1 MSSLTTPSEVSD
13 ADGGQAG
20 SSRRRRR
27 VPPTQRAVR
36 IAVLITFWFA
46 AVMLTLIAIG
56 SEKIP
61 SGTTIAGVEIGG
73 LDRQSAINKLNASF
87 AQQAQAPMTLKI
99 AQTTARVPSD
109 SMGISVNYPA
119 TVDSVLTSRLNPFD
133 SWREWRGGGA
143 GELVFNLDEP
153 TLQQKLDDLSQ
164 QYSQAA
170 REPEIT
176 YNGTKPELSEPVIGR
191 TIDRDS
197 AAGAIMAHY
206 LRAKG
211 PIELPMAEQQP
222 AVSADQAKA
231 VLSGIATTAVSQP
244 VTVKVGDASAEASA
258 AAIAKSLTFQV
269 KDGQLRPVVDGAA
282 LHASLGPALEKV
294 DTAAKD
300 ARWDVSSGKP
310 VLVPAQP
317 GNGVTDDH
325 VADSVISVLD
335 KQGDDRRVEMP
346 LGPLAPKLST
356 EDAASLNITEKVSSF
371 TQKFPYAAYRYQNI
385 GMAAKKVN
393 NTLLTPGDVFSM
405 NSKVGERT
413 KANGF
418 TTGFVVGEGGRFR
431 EDMGGGVSTAATTL
445 WTAAFYAGL
454 ERVEQG
460 SHLIWI
466 SRYRPGLEATVAWGQ
481 LDLKF
486 RNDSPSGLLITT
498 KMTKTALTVTM
509 WGTKQ
514 YDEVKAVSGPKQNVK
529 AFTKEEASGPSCVPQ
544 GGVPGFSID
553 VDRIFMKGGQQVKKQ
568 TYTTSYIPAAAVTC
582 VKAPAKPTPQ
592 KGATSAVASGGGS
605 TSTAR

>member
-1 MSSLTTPSEVSD
+1 MSSLTTPSDLMD
-13 ADGGQAG
+13 ADGGQARG
-20 SSRRRRR
+20 PRQRRPI
-27 VPPTQRAVR
+27 PPSQRAVR
-36 IAVLITFWFA
+36 IAVLAIFWFV
-46 AVMLTLIAIG
+46 AVMLTFIAIG

-99 AQTTARVPSD
+99 SQTTARVPSD

-133 SWREWRGGGA
+133 TWREWRGGGT
-143 GELVFNLDEP
+143 GDLVFDVDQS

-170 REPEIT
+170 KEPEIT
-176 YNGTKPELSEPVIGR
+176 YSGLKPELSEPVVGR

-211 PIELPMAEQQP
+211 PIELPMTEQQP
-222 AVSADQAKA
+222 AVSTDQAKA

-244 VTVKVGDASAEASA
+244 VTVKVGDVSAEASA

-269 KDGQLRPVVDGAA
+269 KDGELRPVIDGAI

-294 DTAAKD
+294 DTGAKD

-335 KQGDDRRVEMP
+335 KQGDERRVEMP

-356 EDAASLNITEKVSSF
+356 EAAASLNITEKVSSF
-371 TQKFPYAAYRYQNI
+371 TQKFPYAAYRFQNI
-385 GMAAKKVN
+385 GMASKKIN
-393 NTLLTPGDVFSM
+393 NTLLKPGDVFSM
-405 NSKVGERT
+405 NAKVGERT

-486 RNDSPSGLLITT
+486 KNDSPSGLLITT
-498 KMTKTALTVTM
+498 KMTKTGLTVSM

-529 AFTKEEASGPSCVPQ
+529 PFTKEEASGPSCVPQ

-568 TYTTSYIPAAAVTC
+568 TFTTSYIPAAAVTC
-582 VKAPAKPTPQ
+582 VAAPKPAPAKP
-592 KGATSAVASGGGS
+592 GAAKKPA
-605 TSTAR
+605 